1 MSSKITLDDAS
12 KRYRVTKRT
21 VHRWIKDHAITQFED
36 GTYDGEQLDNAVNN
50 TIPVIHGYMDVD
62 WDRAACKNLPTDFFY
77 KIEERGVLKLIDVEV
92 FRFTC
97 APCPIWKQCLG
108 YASRNEDYGVWGG
121 MTTDEREAVID
132 NRKSDMKDKVIKDFA
147 KYGITQEMI
156 YEAIGKE

>member
-1 MSSKITLDDAS
+1 MSFKISITDAAL
-12 KRYRVTKRT
+12 RYRVSQRT
-21 VHRWIKDHAITQFED
+21 IHRWAVKYEITQYED
-36 GTYDGEQLDNAVNN
+36 GLYDRDQLDDLNDSYAKPDYLE
-50 TIPVIHGYMDVD
+50 ID
-62 WDRAACKNLPTDFFY
+62 WSRAACKNLPTDFFY

-132 NRKSDMKDKVIKDFA
+132 NRKSEMKDKVIKDFT
-147 KYGITQEMI
+147 KYGITEEMI